1 MREAATRPGRRVTL
15 ADVAAEAGVSRAL
28 ASIVMRGAPGA
39 SEATREH
46 VQEVAHSLGYR
57 PDSRARLLRSSR
69 TRLLG
74 VTFTL
79 AEPFHAEVVE
89 SVYAA
94 AEDAGFELALSAV
107 SPLRPES
114 RAVESL
120 LDLGV
125 EALLMIAPSTAAEAL
140 AAYAQR
146 LPVVTLLSPA
156 PVGGT
161 DQVRTDDAAGV
172 RAVVEHLVEL
182 GHREIVHIDGGGA
195 VSSQERSTAYREA
208 MAARGLARHTRVL
221 RGGAGEEDGLR
232 AAAELMAGPLP
243 DAVVVFNDRCALGVL
258 EVLRRAG
265 LSVPGDVSL
274 TGFDDSQLS
283 RLSHVQLTT
292 VSQQAPQLAESAVA
306 CAVAR
311 LENREPAGLV
321 HPPRL
326 IIRSTTGPVR
336 AELADRPAVS
346 RS

>member
-1 MREAATRPGRRVTL
+1 MREPVGQPGRRVTL
-15 ADVAAEAGVSRAL
+15 NDVAAEAGVSRAL

-39 SEATREH
+39 SDTTRER
-46 VQEVAHSLGYR
+46 VQAVARGLGYR

-79 AEPFHAEVVE
+79 AESFHGEVVE
-89 SVYAA
+89 AVYAA
-94 AEDAGFELALSAV
+94 TENAGLEVALSAV
-107 SPLRPES
+107 SPQRPES

-125 EALLMIAPSTAAEAL
+125 EALLMISPSTGAEAL

-156 PVGGT
+156 PVVGT

-172 RAVVEHLVEL
+172 RAAVEHLVEL
-182 GHREIVHIDGGGA
+182 GHREIVHVDGGGA
-195 VSSQERSTAYREA
+195 VSAQERSTAYREA
-208 MAARGLARHTRVL
+208 MTARGLARHIRVL

-232 AAAELMAGPLP
+232 AAAELMGGTLP
-243 DAVVVFNDRCALGVL
+243 DAVVVFNDRSALGVL
-258 EVLRRAG
+258 EALRRAG
-265 LSVPGDVSL
+265 ISVPGDVSL

-292 VSQQAPQLAESAVA
+292 VSQQAPLLAESAVA
-306 CAVAR
+306 GAAAR
-311 LENREPAGLV
+311 LENREPGGLV

-326 IIRSTTGPVR
+326 IVRATTGPVR
-336 AELADRPAVS
+336 TDPATGPAIS

>member
-1 MREAATRPGRRVTL
+1 MPEAAARPGRRVTL

-39 SEATREH
+39 SEATRDR
-46 VQEVAHSLGYR
+46 VQEVARSLGYR

-107 SPLRPES
+107 SPQRSEA

-125 EALLMIAPSTAAEAL
+125 EALLMIAPSTPADGL
-140 AAYAQR
+140 AGHARR

-156 PVGGT
+156 EVNGV
-161 DQVRTDDAAGV
+161 DRVRSDDGAGIRAAV
-172 RAVVEHLVEL
+172 DHLVGL
-182 GHREIVHIDGGGA
+182 GHRRIVHIDGSGA
-195 VSSQERSTAYREA
+195 VSAAERSSAYRDA
-208 MAARGLARHTRVL
+208 MAAHGLSADIRVL

-232 AAAELMAGPLP
+232 AGGELLAGELP
-243 DAVVVFNDRCALGVL
+243 SAVVVFNDRCALGVL
-258 EVLRRAG
+258 EAVRRSG
-265 LSVPGDVSL
+265 LSVPGEFSL
-274 TGFDDSQLS
+274 TGYDDSQLA

-292 VSQQAPQLAESAVA
+292 VSQQAPLLAEAAVA
-306 CAVAR
+306 CAAAR
-311 LENREPAGLV
+311 LENREPSGLV

-326 IIRSTTGPVR
+326 VVRSTTGP
-336 AELADRPAVS
+336 AIS
-346 RS
+346 RR